1 MSQDMTQG
9 SPSFT
14 WLSPRELLEL
24 IAEVEAAYTQGRDAR
39 AELHQRL
46 AEVQERR
53 RQRWAEEWL
62 MDEQTR
68 GAL

>member
-1 MSQDMTQG
+1 MTQQ
-9 SPSFT
+9 PPTFT
-14 WLSPRELLEL
+14 WLSPREVLEL
-24 IAEVEAAYTQGRDAR
+24 LAEIETAYAQGRDAR
-39 AELHQRL
+39 AELHRRL